1 MANKQDYV
9 ELGESC
15 ARVCQA
21 LDRGLNGKTMNELN
35 TSVLGAI
42 EQLTS

>member
-21 LDRGLNGKTMNELN
+21 LDRGLKGKQMGDLN
-35 TSVLGAI
+35 PSVFEGI
-42 EQLTS
+42 QQLTS

>member
-1 MANKQDYV
+1 MANKQEYV

-21 LDRGLNGKTMNELN
+21 LDRGLNGKKMDDLSS
-35 TSVLGAI
+35 SVFGAI

>member
-15 ARVCQA
+15 AHVCQA
-21 LDRGLNGKTMNELN
+21 LDRGLNGKQMGDLDP
-35 TSVLGAI
+35 SVFGAI
-42 EQLTS
+42 QQLTS